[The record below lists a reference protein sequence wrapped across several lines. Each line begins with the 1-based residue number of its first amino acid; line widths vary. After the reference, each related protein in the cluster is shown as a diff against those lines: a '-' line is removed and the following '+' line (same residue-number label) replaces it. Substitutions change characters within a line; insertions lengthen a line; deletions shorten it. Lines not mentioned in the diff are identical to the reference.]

1 MNQGLLALTVAGLA
15 LLLGTAAGCDVSV
28 TREKPPE
35 NAALRKAVG
44 ELYLRSGLASDV
56 TSAKILGKHYRPGQD
71 NWKVVACVD
80 IVMGESGPGRDCND
94 SFELY
99 RLDSGSWMIN
109 GTLNGAYRW
118 LEVPESELLGAANP
132 GS

>member
-1 MNQGLLALTVAGLA
+1 MSRGLTALAAAGLA
-15 LLLGTAAGCDVSV
+15 TLLCLSAGCDIAI
-28 TREKPPE
+28 TPQEPPAD
-35 NAALRKAVG
+35 AALSKAVG

-56 TSAKILGKHYRPGQD
+56 SSSKILGKHYRPAQD
-71 NWKVVACVD
+71 TWKVVACVEF
-80 IVMGESGPGRDCND
+80 VMGESGSGRDCND

-99 RLDSGSWMIN
+99 RLDSGSWMVN

-118 LEVPESELLGAANP
+118 VELPESELVGAATP